1 MTNLEKLRELV
12 IDVFLLDPAEFRFD
26 LTREEVDTWDSL
38 ALVSLAVGIKSTFGY
53 HPTPAEAM
61 SIHSVRDVIR
71 ILSEKGVRF
80 EE

>member
-26 LTREEVDTWDSL
+26 LTRDEVETWDSL
-38 ALVSLAVGIKSTFGY
+38 ALVSLAVGIQSTFGY

-61 SIHSVRDVIR
+61 SIHGVQDVIR
-71 ILSEKGVRF
+71 ILTAKGVSF
-80 EE
+80 ED